1 MIYKSLGCAWFVIEI
16 KLNIFNYEVWSAK
29 VQIPLLIS
37 LQNKEENALLFLLR
51 FFAFYQNRFIN
62 DAFHREGP
70 TMHVTLFE
78 IS

>member
-1 MIYKSLGCAWFVIEI
+1 MIYISPGCVWFVIEI

-37 LQNKEENALLFLLR
+37 LQNKIANTLLLFLR
-51 FFAFYQNRFIN
+51 FWAFYQNRFIN

>member
-62 DAFHREGP
+62 FALHREGP
-70 TMHVTLFE
+70 TMHVTLF
-78 IS
+78 